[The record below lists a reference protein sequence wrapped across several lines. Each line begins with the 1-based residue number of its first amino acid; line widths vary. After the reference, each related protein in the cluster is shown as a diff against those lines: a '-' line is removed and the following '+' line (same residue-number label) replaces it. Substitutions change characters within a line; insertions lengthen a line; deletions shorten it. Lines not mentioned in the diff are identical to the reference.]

1 MALYLV
7 ERNLDAVASNQ
18 LRLEQEAV
26 ADACRQLNGVGKQ
39 VRYISSMLIPMDARG
54 LDLFG
59 AQSAETIK
67 EAHAIARVAYVRIVE
82 ILDLTPGFLRS
93 ITSRSRGSL
102 KRLGGSPTAFS
113 TTKGI
118 DYPMT
123 DSAPSELVRW
133 LTDGQRFFGMCLE
146 LIEKADRLQARTRS
160 LEVENEM
167 FREEVARLRHRADL
181 LQTERSEMV
190 AAFNDL
196 AGHVT
201 QVVDHILQKSENG
214 EEEAGKDLG

>member
-1 MALYLV
+1 MV
-7 ERNLDAVASNQ
+7 PTD
-18 LRLEQEAV
+18 
-26 ADACRQLNGVGKQ
+26 G
-39 VRYISSMLIPMDARG
+39 RG

-67 EAHAIARVAYVRIVE
+67 QAHAIAHVAYARIVE
-82 ILDLTPGFLRS
+82 ILDLTPGFLQPT
-93 ITSRSRGSL
+93 TSRSRDSL
-102 KRLGGSPTAFS
+102 KRLGGSTTGGD

-118 DYPMT
+118 EDIMT
-123 DSAPSELVRW
+123 ESAPPELVRW

-160 LEVENEM
+160 LEAENEM
-167 FREEVARLRHRADL
+167 FREEIARLRHRADL
-181 LQTERSEMV
+181 LQNERSDMI

-214 EEEAGKDLG
+214 EDAEKDLG

>member
-1 MALYLV
+1 MALYIV
-7 ERNLDAVASNQ
+7 ERNLEAVAPEQ

-26 ADACRQLNGVGKQ
+26 AVACSQLNGVGKH
-39 VRYISSMLIPMDARG
+39 VRYINSVMVPSDGRG

-59 AQSAETIK
+59 AQSADTIK
-67 EAHAIARVAYVRIVE
+67 EAHAIAHVAYARIVE
-82 ILDLTPGFLRS
+82 ILDLTPGFLQPT
-93 ITSRSRGSL
+93 TSRSRHSL
-102 KRLGGSPTAFS
+102 KRLGGSTIGD

-118 DYPMT
+118 DDTMT
-123 DSAPSELVRW
+123 DSAPPELVRW

-146 LIEKADRLQARTRS
+146 LIERTDRLQDRTRS

-167 FREEVARLRHRADL
+167 LREEVTRLRHKVDL
-181 LQTERSEMV
+181 LQTERSDMV

-201 QVVDHILQKSENG
+201 QVVDHIIQKSEDG
-214 EEEAGKDLG
+214 EGAK